1 VAIVIGVLIVLLV
14 AIGGFFGLQTLNGS
28 AGTFEGTVDQC
39 HIASD
44 GTLTA
49 SGTVTSDEALDTT
62 LEIRFDDA
70 ADGAQ
75 VDLTTVS
82 VAGSAGEQVQWS
94 GTGQAPEDVN
104 RVTCTM
110 GPAD

>member
-1 VAIVIGVLIVLLV
+1 MAIVLGVLIVVLV
-14 AIGGFFGLQTLNGS
+14 AIGGVFGLRTLNAS

-49 SGTVTSDEALDTT
+49 SGTVTSDEAIDTT
-62 LEIRFDDA
+62 LEVRFDDA
-70 ADGAQ
+70 ANGSQ

-82 VAGSAGEQVQWS
+82 VSGSAGEQVQWS
-94 GTGQAPEDVN
+94 GTGQAPSDVN